1 MANQQQWSVN
11 KTHVVLCA
19 LAAVAFTALG
29 GMSFIETLAL
39 HRSKAV
45 AVARVVE
52 SRTMTNRRGGVSYE
66 VRYAFA
72 PTPGSPEIG
81 RSDFLG
87 RTNLWSSLPEAEWQA
102 AIATNHLTVRFDPGH
117 PGNNAP
123 DVAIPRSIGDSG
135 TLLALGVGLGLLALC
150 GEVVRRRQL
159 LAAL

>member
-11 KTHVVLCA
+11 KSHVVLCA

-29 GMSFIETLAL
+29 GMSLIETLAL

-52 SRTMTNRRGGVSYE
+52 ARTMAKRRGGVSYE

-72 PTPGSPEIG
+72 PTP
-81 RSDFLG
+81 
-87 RTNLWSSLPEAEWQA
+87 EAA
-102 AIATNHLTVRFDPGH
+102 TATNQLTVRFDPVH

-123 DVAIPRSIGDSG
+123 DVAIPRSMGDAG